1 MKTKLFFFLTISAFV
16 ANAQTPSKTTSAPA
30 TTAPTVIVPYGTSIS
45 LENAKKIVVAAEAF
59 AVSKQYTVAIA
70 IVDTGGNLV
79 LLEKM
84 DNTQVASID
93 VAMGKAKTAN
103 NFKRPTKALE
113 DALANGGAGLRILS
127 LPVYPLEG
135 GEPIY
140 SDGKIIGAIGV
151 SGMTSCQDLEVVKAG
166 LAVFK

>member
-1 MKTKLFFFLTISAFV
+1 MKALLFSVLFLAV
-16 ANAQTPSKTTSAPA
+16 VAANAQTPVKTTATTATQAPA
-30 TTAPTVIVPYGTSIS
+30 TIIPYGMPIS
-45 LENAKKIVVAAEAF
+45 LENAKKIVAAAEAF
-59 AVSKQYTVAIA
+59 AISKQYTVAIA

-79 LLEKM
+79 FLEKM

-93 VAMGKAKTAN
+93 VAIGKAKTAN

-113 DALANGGAGLRILS
+113 DAIANGGVGLRVLS

-151 SGMTSCQDLEVVKAG
+151 SGMTSGQDLEVVRAG